1 MYLQYENRL
10 NKATY
15 NFVPIIIYLMVGLS
29 SNTYVVAQGLEYVK
43 ANYTKHEFK
52 IPMRDGIK
60 LFTAVYMPKDVSKS
74 YPILF
79 SRTPYSCAPYGV
91 DQYRSDLGPSPLFG
105 TDGYIFVY
113 QDVRGR
119 WMSEGDF
126 VHMRPIVADKKS
138 SQDIDE
144 SSDTYDTIDWLIN
157 TLEGHNG
164 KVGLYGISYP
174 GFYTSNGVIDA
185 HPALVAAMPQAPIS
199 DWFVGDDFHH
209 NGALFLPHMFNFLS
223 YHGRERPQPTNKSG
237 TRYDYGT
244 PDGYQ
249 FYLNLGPLNLVNKD
263 LLDDEVPFWDDV
275 MKHGTYDEY
284 WKARNLR
291 PHLKNI
297 KPAVMTVGGWFDAEN
312 LFGALETYKNI
323 EANSPDARNT
333 LVMGPWRHGQWA
345 RETGESLGY
354 SQFNAKTAEFYRE
367 KIEFPFFKYH
377 LKGDG
382 DGTTPEAW
390 VFETGTNQWRKYD
403 QWPPAEAKPASIYL
417 KSGSGLSTSA
427 PKDNDG
433 FDEFISD
440 PNKPVPFIDWINPA
454 MPAEYLVADQRFAS
468 RRTDVIVYQTE
479 ILERDIT
486 LVGEVEVDFY
496 VSTTGTDSDWI
507 VKIIDVYPDDYPD
520 PSPNPTQVRM
530 GGFQQLIRGDVMR
543 GKFRNSYENPE
554 PFEPGKPTRV
564 KFTLPDTYHAFRT
577 GHRLMVQIQSSWFP
591 LVDRNPQKFM
601 DIYAAEAGDFQS
613 ATQRVYRTADMPS
626 RLNVRILK

>member
-1 MYLQYENRL
+1 
-10 NKATY
+10 
-15 NFVPIIIYLMVGLS
+15 MVGLS